1 MKWIGKK
8 GGGGRGGHRGALGL
22 DREILDLERFG
33 EVRHSVLTMF
43 NAVCVI
49 IYAICATRL
58 IVGVKGW
65 KKKYQWLCLEK
76 KRKCA
81 VDEVVWRISVA
92 PCNRNN

>member
-1 MKWIGKK
+1 MKCIGNK

-33 EVRHSVLTMF
+33 EVRQSVLTMF

-49 IYAICATRL
+49 IYAIRATRL
-58 IVGVKGW
+58 IVGEKGW

-76 KRKCA
+76 KR
-81 VDEVVWRISVA
+81 
-92 PCNRNN
+92 N